1 MSVLAED
8 LAPVKAVHC
17 RRKTG
22 DDIDV
27 RRSGNTVSRGR
38 DLASTGVQTAGGD
51 RSLEA
56 WVSGF
61 GHYLAVERRL
71 SVPTQ
76 RVYERDVR
84 AWLQTLPS
92 NSSVEVVARLTR
104 DNAVSFL
111 ARSRASGLSPR
122 SIARRVAGLRA
133 FCRYLLHEEVLA
145 VDPLIDLQTPRLP
158 QRLPHFLSLDE
169 VDRLLR
175 QPCLETPRGCRDAA
189 MLEALYATGLRV
201 SELVSLPMSA
211 LHLTE
216 GWVKVRGKGGKER
229 LIPLGEQAVACIRA
243 YLGGARDALTRG
255 ERSPHVFVNG
265 RGQAMTR
272 QGFWK
277 LLRVYAQQAG
287 ILKPMSPH
295 TLRHSFA
302 THLLEQGADLR
313 SVQQMLG
320 HSDIST
326 TQIYTHVLEA
336 RLRSA
341 YQRYHPRA

>member
-1 MSVLAED
+1 MSL
-8 LAPVKAVHC
+8 K
-17 RRKTG
+17 R
-22 DDIDV
+22 
-27 RRSGNTVSRGR
+27 
-38 DLASTGVQTAGGD
+38 
-51 RSLEA
+51 

-61 GHYLAVERRL
+61 THYLAVERRL
-71 SVPTQ
+71 SLHTQ

-84 AWLQTLPS
+84 AWLEALPQRS
-92 NSSVEVVARLTR
+92 NAEVAALLTR
-104 DNAVSFL
+104 DNVVKFL
-111 ARSRASGLSPR
+111 AQSRAAGLSPR
-122 SIARRVAGLRA
+122 SVARRMAGLRA
-133 FCRYLLHEEVLA
+133 FCRYLKQEEVLP
-145 VDPLIDLQTPRLP
+145 VDPLLDLQTPRLP
-158 QRLPHFLSLDE
+158 ERLPHFLSLDE

-175 QPCLETPRGCRDAA
+175 QPRLETPRGRRDAA

-211 LHLTE
+211 LHLAE
-216 GWVKVRGKGGKER
+216 GWIKVRGKGGKER
-229 LIPLGEQAVACIRA
+229 LIPLGEQAVVCIQA
-243 YLGGARDALTRG
+243 YLVGAREKLMRG
-255 ERSPHVFVNG
+255 GRTTQVFVNG
-265 RGQAMTR
+265 RGEGMTR

-277 LLRVYAQQAG
+277 LLRRYARQAG
-287 ILKPMSPH
+287 ITKPMSPH